1 MDPRRM
7 LFSNGRS
14 HINFDYSI
22 YPSTP
27 RFNWTTIGDDEM
39 RRGVISMSITGNDG
53 RSYAYLTPLFFHAF
67 PNLKHLFLNNIN
79 VDIPQDI
86 QNSDVRL
93 DTLVLKNVPIVR
105 DEQHPFLYASDLQ
118 TVNLELINTKAPP
131 TLPQSSSFCNL
142 RISSCNLQNKDVI
155 DILKSLKQCYS
166 KRLSLQLD
174 ETPEINR
181 ELMVIDWHN
190 SLTLKKLIIENPV
203 RLETTMNVLLFV
215 SLLSPSVK
223 SISCTGLTTNSLIQA
238 FLKINRDAD
247 DIVGIFMKK
256 EAERFARVAFGEVDS
271 TSIVLRKSVH
281 REYVTI
287 SKFFL
292 LSSIRTGSSV
302 YNPTDVTTF
311 VHNLFEKIT
320 LNPNEIAH
328 VFHLID
334 TSSTKKWAEIYSD
347 YLTYYFG
354 NEFKPRGNFFHF

>member
-118 TVNLELINTKAPP
+118 TVNLELINKDLAEKMATVRSF
-131 TLPQSSSFCNL
+131 SSLALSA
-142 RISSCNLQNKDVI
+142 RME
-155 DILKSLKQCYS
+155 DI
-166 KRLSLQLD
+166 R
-174 ETPEINR
+174 
-181 ELMVIDWHN
+181 
-190 SLTLKKLIIENPV
+190 
-203 RLETTMNVLLFV
+203 
-215 SLLSPSVK
+215 
-223 SISCTGLTTNSLIQA
+223 A
-238 FLKINRDAD
+238 
-247 DIVGIFMKK
+247 
-256 EAERFARVAFGEVDS
+256 
-271 TSIVLRKSVH
+271 
-281 REYVTI
+281 
-287 SKFFL
+287 
-292 LSSIRTGSSV
+292 
-302 YNPTDVTTF
+302 
-311 VHNLFEKIT
+311 
-320 LNPNEIAH
+320 
-328 VFHLID
+328 
-334 TSSTKKWAEIYSD
+334 
-347 YLTYYFG
+347 
-354 NEFKPRGNFFHF
+354 